1 MSKGNLAHHHTCPAF
16 CPRYIFENVVAGS
29 CTCATCQIRRFYEGE
44 GDSSTCLPHGEAF
57 AKHIKVINEGILEGF
72 AHAFSPHTGQ
82 VYLVLLDVSFLRVAS
97 FSLLRSW
104 YKIAG

>member
-57 AKHIKVINEGILEGF
+57 AKHIKVINEGILEVLRINVRGQNM
-72 AHAFSPHTGQ
+72 HAGDQERQIIGALRREMKF
-82 VYLVLLDVSFLRVAS
+82 YLV
-97 FSLLRSW
+97 
-104 YKIAG
+104 